1 MKQNIRADSVL
12 DAKNEEMIFKE
23 ERLSLIGHQISTAP
37 ATSSIQSIRRQP

>member
-23 ERLSLIGHQISTAP
+23 ERLSLIGHQISTVHNIS
-37 ATSSIQSIRRQP
+37 TVQSFRR